1 MVTII
6 SIRLTIPIWQGHFYQ
21 IVVGI
26 VIIFGFVL
34 LQVYHADEIA
44 VGVVVIAILHTFVER
59 IEIGEKILPEGRKV
73 AGPRTPYRQSI
84 RIFYRFIGEAS
95 GDSLRQVQANRD
107 REETAGAAGAFEV
120 DTHPPPCRHP
130 RQSLIRSLP

>member
-6 SIRLTIPIWQGHFYQ
+6 SIRLTGPTWQGHFYQ

-59 IEIGEKILPEGRKV
+59 IEIGEKFLSEGRKV

-84 RIFYRFIGEAS
+84 RIFYRFIGETS

-107 REETAGAAGAFEV
+107 REETAGAAGAF
-120 DTHPPPCRHP
+120 
-130 RQSLIRSLP
+130 